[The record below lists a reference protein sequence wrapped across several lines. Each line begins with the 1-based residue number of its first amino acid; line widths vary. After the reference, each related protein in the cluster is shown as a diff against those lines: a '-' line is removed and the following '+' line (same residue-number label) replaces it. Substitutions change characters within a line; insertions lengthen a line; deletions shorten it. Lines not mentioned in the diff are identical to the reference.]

1 MRALAAIQVISLSLQ
16 KAQVTGRPVT
26 ELAKWV
32 ASLLSGD
39 DPRLLHIAAI
49 ALHTLAAL
57 LVAAVLRQTQTE
69 WIVSAMASLLF
80 QRVVAID
87 PDYAPARQNL
97 AAVAKSVTA
106 P

>member
-1 MRALAAIQVISLSLQ
+1 MTLSAPLPALLSRCRRWAAFALLLYVVSGLLL
-16 KAQVTGRPVT
+16 APVT
-26 ELAKWV
+26 QMG
-32 ASLLSGD
+32 S
-39 DPRLLHIAAI
+39 P
-49 ALHTLAAL
+49 
-57 LVAAVLRQTQTE
+57 AAVE
-69 WIVSAMASLLF
+69 LF

>member
-1 MRALAAIQVISLSLQ
+1 VVSGLLLA
-16 KAQVTGRPVT
+16 PVT
-26 ELAKWV
+26 QMGA
-32 ASLLSGD
+32 
-39 DPRLLHIAAI
+39 P
-49 ALHTLAAL
+49 
-57 LVAAVLRQTQTE
+57 AAVE
-69 WIVSAMASLLF
+69 LF

>member
-1 MRALAAIQVISLSLQ
+1 M
-16 KAQVTGRPVT
+16 
-26 ELAKWV
+26 
-32 ASLLSGD
+32 SGD

>member
-1 MRALAAIQVISLSLQ
+1 MTISALLSASLSRCKTWAAFALLLCVVSGLLF
-16 KAQVTGRPVT
+16 APVT
-26 ELAKWV
+26 QIGSA
-32 ASLLSGD
+32 
-39 DPRLLHIAAI
+39 
-49 ALHTLAAL
+49 
-57 LVAAVLRQTQTE
+57 AAVE
-69 WIVSAMASLLF
+69 LF